1 MREQKEKQLTPR
13 QRQQRL
19 RQNLKDILLIVAT
32 AIIIYGYMFLF
43 TILFY

>member
-13 QRQQRL
+13 QRQHKF
-19 RQNLKDILLIVAT
+19 RQNLKDILIIVAT
-32 AIIIYGYMFLF
+32 AIIIYGYMLLF

>member
-1 MREQKEKQLTPR
+1 MREQKDKQLTPR
-13 QRQQRL
+13 QRQHRL
-19 RQNLKDILLIVAT
+19 RQNLKDILLIVSI